1 MLVDAPVA
9 PPATANTPLASVQ
22 TKSTNKIQQNI
33 KFRAK
38 LFQIII
44 TAKGNDAFRKQI
56 PEKRQPLLESNV
68 LFNQERLY

>member
-22 TKSTNKIQQNI
+22 TKSTNKFEQNI

-38 LFQIII
+38 LFQIINHSKGQCCFQEANSRKKA
-44 TAKGNDAFRKQI
+44 TAARKQC
-56 PEKRQPLLESNV
+56 PV
-68 LFNQERLY
+68 